1 MVEESKE
8 VKIMTLVLRNSLS
21 RKIEEFKPLKKGKVM
36 IYTCGPTVYG
46 TPHIGNFRT
55 FFMSDMMRRYFEFKE
70 YEVFHLMNIT
80 DIDDKTIRDSGK
92 EGLSLK
98 EFTDKHIEEFFQ
110 GIDWLHM
117 KRAHL
122 YPRATEHIPAMI
134 ELVKK
139 LEKKGYA
146 YNSED
151 GVYFDIRKFKGYGKL
166 ANVDLEAQLVGDKA
180 KTDDYDKAS
189 IQDFALWKKS
199 TKEEIER
206 GIFYESPWGKGRPG
220 WHLECSA
227 MSMEYFGDTFDIHT
241 GAVDLKFPH
250 HVNEIA
256 QSEAATGK
264 TFVRYWVHGEFL
276 NLAKEKM
283 SKSLGNITTLHELM
297 DRFDADTIRY
307 FFLSTRYDAILVFTT
322 DKLDSAMNSVERL
335 KTTLENVQARLRSP
349 GQASPMTDTE
359 KALSK
364 EAKKARKEF
373 EKVMDNNLDTP
384 KGLKTIHELSRALNK
399 YLDGEI
405 NDGTL
410 QEAFDVYKLLL
421 DTYGLFAGLTG
432 GTSSSGEETLNHLM
446 QFVVELRDE
455 ARKNKDYATSDKI
468 RDKLNELNI
477 VLEDSP
483 KGTIWKIKQ

>member
-46 TPHIGNFRT
+46 TPHIGNYRT

-92 EGLSLK
+92 EGLGLK

-151 GVYFDIRKFKGYGKL
+151 GVYFDIRKFKDYGKL

-180 KTDDYDKAS
+180 KTDDYDKA
-189 IQDFALWKKS
+189 K
-199 TKEEIER
+199 
-206 GIFYESPWGKGRPG
+206 
-220 WHLECSA
+220 
-227 MSMEYFGDTFDIHT
+227 
-241 GAVDLKFPH
+241 
-250 HVNEIA
+250 
-256 QSEAATGK
+256 
-264 TFVRYWVHGEFL
+264 
-276 NLAKEKM
+276 
-283 SKSLGNITTLHELM
+283 
-297 DRFDADTIRY
+297 
-307 FFLSTRYDAILVFTT
+307 
-322 DKLDSAMNSVERL
+322 
-335 KTTLENVQARLRSP
+335 
-349 GQASPMTDTE
+349 
-359 KALSK
+359 
-364 EAKKARKEF
+364 
-373 EKVMDNNLDTP
+373 
-384 KGLKTIHELSRALNK
+384 
-399 YLDGEI
+399 
-405 NDGTL
+405 
-410 QEAFDVYKLLL
+410 
-421 DTYGLFAGLTG
+421 
-432 GTSSSGEETLNHLM
+432 
-446 QFVVELRDE
+446 
-455 ARKNKDYATSDKI
+455 
-468 RDKLNELNI
+468 
-477 VLEDSP
+477 
-483 KGTIWKIKQ
+483 